1 MNKLQK
7 MKMFFRSLLTNFGA
21 VVTDKGKLVW
31 DGNEDLKEGMQVF
44 VENPEADD
52 LEYEIANAG
61 NYTTE
66 DGKIITVNGEG
77 IVETIEDPNAEV
89 AEETIETPA
98 EMKEE
103 EKEEKEEKTEE
114 IENAEETVENP
125 TNEGE
130 ETDTEAIV
138 KLREEVN
145 ELFAKI
151 GEYDAR
157 LNSMEDML
165 RKLSETPAAMSA
177 TEQVTATVDTNE
189 SLGKQRLAYLR
200 K

>member
-98 EMKEE
+98 EMA
-103 EKEEKEEKTEE
+103 EKEKTEE

-145 ELFAKI
+145 ELYAKI
-151 GEYDAR
+151 DKYDAR
-157 LNSMEDML
+157 LNSMEEML

-177 TEQVTATVDTNE
+177 TEQVTTTADTHE
-189 SLGKQRLAYLR
+189 SLGRLAYLR

>member
-89 AEETIETPA
+89 AEEVIEETTTET
-98 EMKEE
+98 EMT
-103 EKEEKEEKTEE
+103 TEE
-114 IENAEETVENP
+114 TENAEETKEETVENP

-177 TEQVTATVDTNE
+177 TEQVTATANTHE
-189 SLGKQRLAYLR
+189 SLGRLAYLR

>member
-44 VENPEADD
+44 VENPEVDD

-89 AEETIETPA
+89 AEEVIEETTTET
-98 EMKEE
+98 EMA
-103 EKEEKEEKTEE
+103 TEE
-114 IENAEETVENP
+114 TENAEETKEETVEDP

>member
-77 IVETIEDPNAEV
+77 IVEAIEDPNAEV
-89 AEETIETPA
+89 AEEVIEETTTET
-98 EMKEE
+98 EMA
-103 EKEEKEEKTEE
+103 TEE
-114 IENAEETVENP
+114 VENAEETKEETVENP

-138 KLREEVN
+138 KLREDVN
-145 ELFAKI
+145 ELFAKM

-165 RKLSETPAAMSA
+165 RKLSATPAAMSA
-177 TEQVTATVDTNE
+177 TEQVTATVDTSE